1 MTKEE
6 YINQYKQVLKLR
18 NLRPNTQK
26 LYLGLIKI
34 FINWCE
40 NNKVHLS
47 LITKQQLLNF
57 FCTIK
62 STATFR
68 QMRGTIGNFYEY
80 VLDINNILIG
90 IPFAKKI
97 KTLPEYFTIH
107 EVDQIFKAAENHKQ
121 RIILKMMYNLGL
133 RVHEVVK
140 VKWNDWDITGDEYD
154 LKVIGKGGK
163 HDLIP
168 APIELINEVKIFLGN
183 NFGQN
188 EYMFKGQFKD
198 CYSERSVQMF
208 LHRLM
213 DYCKIFKKGSTHL
226 FRHSIGTHLAQN
238 GFNAF
243 QIQKFLRHESIK
255 TSSTYVHISKD
266 DLRKPLKEMRFQI
279 ANTLQKQ
286 IS

>member
-6 YINQYKQVLKLR
+6 YINQYRQVLKLR
-18 NLRPNTQK
+18 NLRPNTQQT
-26 LYLGLIKI
+26 YLDLIQV
-34 FINWCE
+34 FLSWCE
-40 NNKVHLS
+40 RADVFPPD
-47 LITKQQLLNF
+47 ITKQQKLDF

-62 STATFR
+62 SPSTFR

-80 VLDINNILIG
+80 VIGIPYILVG
-90 IPFAKKI
+90 IPFAKKVKI
-97 KTLPEYFTIH
+97 LPEYLTVH
-107 EVDQIFKAAENHKQ
+107 EIDQVFKATKNHKQ

-140 VKWNDWDITGDEYD
+140 VKWNDWCFTGNEYD

-168 APIELINEVKIFLGN
+168 AQIELIDEIKIFLGD
-183 NFGQN
+183 NFGQK
-188 EYMFKGQFKD
+188 EFMFKGQFRD
-198 CYSERSVQMF
+198 CYSERSVQLIF
-208 LHRLM
+208 HRSM
-213 DYCKIFKKGSTHL
+213 DYCKINKEGSTHL
-226 FRHSIGTHLAQN
+226 FRHSIGTHMAQN

-255 TSSTYVHISKD
+255 TSLTYVHLAKT
-266 DLRKPLKEMRFQI
+266 DLRKPLQEMRMQI

-286 IS
+286 LQ